1 MFLSPQSSASRLPMH
16 VFWLVAI
23 ATQINFNHLSNMI
36 IGSGWFVSLGLA
48 VCCIYM
54 FLAVRIP
61 FRLALGV
68 HGYLVIA
75 SLISYLVIGL
85 SVTFL
90 TDAAWHLGDYR
101 LSFRVCLSMMIIVAS
116 AFGAWVVLQRIEIE
130 RLLTGILLIQ
140 AVACILILASPW
152 LIEYLYHSLTA
163 SYQRLGESRFM
174 GSFKGSNAAGA
185 MACYTVAS
193 ALALSNV
200 RNRMFAWGVAIL
212 GSAAVLLTF
221 SRAAAVTL
229 VLIYF
234 FFLWSSISIYRL
246 KLTSAGIW
254 LFVTCAVGLFVLAV
268 VNIEYLALNE
278 IQMRRV
284 RWFLTLEPIK
294 HVDQRSVVLPLS
306 ISYIAES
313 PIFGHGL
320 SQFHSLENGPLCSV
334 EGGSYGG
341 VACGSH
347 NAYLMLWGE
356 AGILPAAL
364 YSIFIGSL
372 FWIRLVLPKSVITD
386 TVAGWSLVLAM
397 ASMIADEVPYSVWHS
412 FIIGLICAMAAHAF
426 RESRR
431 RRVERTPETR
441 SVSALDSGA

>member
-1 MFLSPQSSASRLPMH
+1 MFESRQSSASRLPIH

-61 FRLALGV
+61 FRLALGF
-68 HGYLVIA
+68 HGYLIIA
-75 SLISYLVIGL
+75 SLISYLVIGM

-90 TDAAWHLGDYR
+90 TGAAWHMEEYGLP
-101 LSFRVCLSMMIIVAS
+101 FRVCLSVMIIVAS

-140 AVACILILASPW
+140 AVACILILMSPW
-152 LIEYLYHSLTA
+152 LVEYVYRSLTI
-163 SYQRLGESRFM
+163 SYQYLGENRFM
-174 GSFKGSNAAGA
+174 GSFKGPNLAAS
-185 MACYTVAS
+185 MACYTVVS
-193 ALALSNV
+193 ALALSNG
-200 RNRMFAWGVAIL
+200 RHRMLAWGVAIL

-221 SRAAAVTL
+221 SRAAVMTL
-229 VLIYF
+229 VLVYF

-254 LFVTCAVGLFVLAV
+254 LFVICAVGFLMLVV
-268 VNIEYLALNE
+268 VNAEYLPLNDG
-278 IQMRRV
+278 QMKRMQ
-284 RWFLTLEPIK
+284 WFVSFEPVK
-294 HVDQRSVVLPLS
+294 EVDTRSILLPLS

-320 SQFHSLENGPLCSV
+320 TQFHLLEHGPGCSA
-334 EGGSYGG
+334 EGGSDR
-341 VACGSH
+341 VTCGSH
-347 NAYLMLWGE
+347 NTYLMLWGE
-356 AGILPAAL
+356 AGILPVAL
-364 YSIFIGSL
+364 YSIFVGSL
-372 FWIRLVLPKSVITD
+372 FWIRLALPKSVITD
-386 TVAGWSLVLAM
+386 TVAGWSLVLAI
-397 ASMIADEVPYSVWHS
+397 ASMSADEIAYSAWHS
-412 FIIGLICAMAAHAF
+412 FIIGLSCALAAHAF

-431 RRVERTPETR
+431 RRAERTPETR
-441 SVSALDSGA
+441 SVLALNSGV

>member
-48 VCCIYM
+48 ACCIYM
-54 FLAVRIP
+54 FLAVRTP

-90 TDAAWHLGDYR
+90 TDAAWHLDDYR
-101 LSFRVCLSMMIIVAS
+101 LSFRVCLSVMVIVAS

-163 SYQRLGESRFM
+163 SYRRLGESRFM
-174 GSFKGSNAAGA
+174 GSFKGSNAAGI
-185 MACYTVAS
+185 MACYTVAL
-193 ALALSNV
+193 ALALSNG

-221 SRAAAVTL
+221 SRTAVVTL
-229 VLIYF
+229 ALIYF
-234 FFLWSSISIYRL
+234 FFLWSSTSIYRL
-246 KLTSAGIW
+246 KLASAGIW
-254 LFVTCAVGLFVLAV
+254 LFVTCAVGFLVLAV
-268 VNIEYLALNE
+268 VNIEYLPLNDV
-278 IQMRRV
+278 QMRRV
-284 RWFLTLEPIK
+284 QWFLTLEDMK
-294 HVDQRSVVLPLS
+294 DVDERSIVLPLA

-320 SQFHSLENGPLCSV
+320 SQFHLLENGPTCSV
-334 EGGSYGG
+334 EGGHDW
-341 VACGSH
+341 VVCGSH

-356 AGILPAAL
+356 AGILPVAL
-364 YSIFIGSL
+364 YSIFTVSL
-372 FWIRLVLPKSVITD
+372 FWIRMVLPKSVITD
-386 TVAGWSLVLAM
+386 TVAGWGLVLAM
-397 ASMIADEVPYSVWHS
+397 ASMTADEVPYSAWHS
-412 FIIGLICAMAAHAF
+412 FIIGLSCAMAVHAF

-431 RRVERTPETR
+431 RRMERTPETR
-441 SVSALDSGA
+441 SVSTLDSGA